1 MERKKS
7 LLDDNTNKLDVW
19 RKIISQTENQINWWC
34 LFLTNHRWAA
44 LVNKVKKKNFRALEY
59 ALSFMEIEGKTL
71 GLLLFCILPPQF
83 LKRLLRRL
91 FFYAKYLPQK
101 RDEAQLQPWLS
112 LTWSFL
118 LTTDVETGQPISL
131 SWLSTRSPSKNP
143 GSPVTKK
150 SKTRMFLGKAF
161 MLICSSFTMVLRNE
175 VYNNL
180 DQE

>member
-7 LLDDNTNKLDVW
+7 LLDDNTKKLDVW
-19 RKIISQTENQINWWC
+19 RKIISQTENRINWWS

-44 LVNKVKKKNFRALEY
+44 LVNKVKKNLQSLRICSFFHGTRRKSTWPFIILYFTTPVSQEAPQTFVFLCQLSPTKAWWGTAAAL
-59 ALSFMEIEGKTL
+59 AVLDVKLSV
-71 GLLLFCILPPQF
+71 
-83 LKRLLRRL
+83 
-91 FFYAKYLPQK
+91 
-101 RDEAQLQPWLS
+101 DS
-112 LTWSFL
+112 
-118 LTTDVETGQPISL
+118 DVETGQPISL
-131 SWLSTRSPSKNP
+131 SWLSTRTPSKNP